1 MPIDVLGYIAATFS
15 TFAMLPQAVQ
25 VWRTGRVEQ
34 LSLRAFGMATIGA
47 VLWLIYGLA
56 IGNTVI
62 IAANLI
68 GLFIVGYITLR
79 KALWLTQRHLSST
92 TPNGSEKSHRVFM
105 APVRHLMRRT
115 TRHHP

>member
-25 VWRTGRVEQ
+25 VWRTGQVEQ

-47 VLWLIYGLA
+47 VLWLIYGFA

-79 KALWLTQRHLSST
+79 KALWLAQRHLPST
-92 TPNGSEKSHRVFM
+92 TLNGSEKSHRVFM
-105 APVRHLMRRT
+105 APVRHLVRRT
-115 TRHHP
+115 REDHS